1 MINILIAFI
10 LNYWFIKMNPK
21 KKINYS
27 FKIDNKLISKHSL
40 SRLKNMYY
48 KLFYTAFTKLVEG
61 TNEPNFGL
69 YV

>member
-1 MINILIAFI
+1 
-10 LNYWFIKMNPK
+10 MNPK

-40 SRLKNMYY
+40 SRLKNMYN
-48 KLFYTAFTKLVEG
+48 KLFYTAFTELVEG